1 MDITNKML
9 LDLAGDAGIKT
20 SGNTAAGDLNEAKH
34 KAEQMKGKSEDELL
48 AEIMELKKAI
58 KKDRKT
64 YEQQLKTVKAL
75 KPMMNA
81 EQRSRLERII
91 KLLEE

>member
-20 SGNTAAGDLNEAKH
+20 NGNVSEKDINEAKQ
-34 KAEQMKGKSEDELL
+34 KAEQMKGKSEAELL

-75 KPMMNA
+75 KPMMTA
-81 EQRSRLERII
+81 EQRMRLDKII
-91 KLLEE
+91 KMLEE

>member
-20 SGNTAAGDLNEAKH
+20 SGSAAAGDLNEAKQ
-34 KAEQMKGKSEDELL
+34 KAEQMKRKSEDELI

-81 EQRSRLERII
+81 EQRARLDRII